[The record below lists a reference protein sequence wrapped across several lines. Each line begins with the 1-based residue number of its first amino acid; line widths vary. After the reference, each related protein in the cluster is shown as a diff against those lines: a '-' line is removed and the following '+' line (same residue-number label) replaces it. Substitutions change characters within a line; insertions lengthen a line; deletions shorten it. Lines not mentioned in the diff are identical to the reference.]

1 MGIFDRFL
9 KPNFDK
15 LKRKRDVKGL
25 IKLLGN
31 KDPWVR
37 EIAVKVLGDVGY
49 DAEVASALAKMLK
62 DKNPN
67 VRWHAPYALAHLMF
81 VGYQTDDSNRIVF
94 SALIEALIHEDE
106 AVRSSAAGLLREI
119 DQDWEIFAG
128 SEAGKGAISTLNKAL
143 KDKEVEVRRVA
154 REILKKM
161 KAQKN

>member
-1 MGIFDRFL
+1 MGIFG

-25 IKLLGN
+25 IKLLDH

-37 EIAVKVLGDVGY
+37 ETAVKALGDVGY

-62 DKNPN
+62 DENPG
-67 VRWHAPYALAHLMF
+67 VRHHAPFALGHLMF

-94 SALIEALIHEDE
+94 SALIEALIHEDKD
-106 AVRSSAAGLLREI
+106 VRSSAAGCLREI
-119 DQDWEIFAG
+119 DQDWKVFVG
-128 SEAGKGAISTLNKAL
+128 SEAGENAISTLNKAL

-161 KAQKN
+161 KVRK